1 MSEKYYTNER
11 NVQIVISLL
20 KQHGI
25 HRIIASPGT
34 TNMTLV
40 GSLQND
46 PWFQIWSSVDERSA
60 AYLACGMAEETGE
73 PVVLS
78 CTGAT
83 ASRNYMPGL
92 TEAYY
97 RKLPV
102 LAITSHRGVA
112 SIGHLLDQ
120 QIDRRII
127 PNDIANES
135 VTIPLVHTSED
146 EKYCTI
152 EANKAI
158 LALTHR
164 GGGPAHINLITGYS
178 KDFSVKEIP
187 FVRSIKRHSSFEK
200 LPELKVDGHI
210 AIFIGAHRKFTQVEL
225 DKIDRFCE
233 RYNVIIIYDRTSGY
247 SGKYGV
253 NFALIGSQK
262 FMQNKSG
269 IFDLVI
275 HIGEVTGNAFGKS
288 ISINRVWRVSEDGQ
302 LRDSW
307 GKLTDVFEMPEDM
320 FFDYYS
326 SLSSKKDTSFFEEC
340 QNEYNYIYSH
350 IQDIPFSNVWIAL
363 NLYDK
368 LPKGSEIHLGIFN
381 SLRSWD
387 FINLD
392 KSIKSNCNVGGF
404 GIDGGL
410 SSLVGASL
418 SDPDKIY
425 FGVFGDLA
433 FFYDMNVLGNR
444 HIGNNIRI
452 LLINNGKGNEFRL
465 SMHPCNIFGDD
476 ADTYMAAAGHY
487 GNQSPQLVKHYAED
501 LGYKYIHA
509 INKEEFLSSIYNF
522 VDPEIKQSIV
532 FEVFTDTEDERD
544 GLDFIMNTVVD
555 KRKEI
560 SNSIKNKVKS
570 SGLIKIVDA
579 VRNIKK

>member
-1 MSEKYYTNER
+1 
-11 NVQIVISLL
+11 
-20 KQHGI
+20 
-25 HRIIASPGT
+25 
-34 TNMTLV
+34 
-40 GSLQND
+40 
-46 PWFQIWSSVDERSA
+46 
-60 AYLACGMAEETGE
+60 
-73 PVVLS
+73 
-78 CTGAT
+78 
-83 ASRNYMPGL
+83 
-92 TEAYY
+92 
-97 RKLPV
+97 
-102 LAITSHRGVA
+102 
-112 SIGHLLDQ
+112 
-120 QIDRRII
+120 
-127 PNDIANES
+127 
-135 VTIPLVHTSED
+135 
-146 EKYCTI
+146 
-152 EANKAI
+152 
-158 LALTHR
+158 
-164 GGGPAHINLITGYS
+164 
-178 KDFSVKEIP
+178 
-187 FVRSIKRHSSFEK
+187 
-200 LPELKVDGHI
+200 
-210 AIFIGAHRKFTQVEL
+210 
-225 DKIDRFCE
+225 
-233 RYNVIIIYDRTSGY
+233 
-247 SGKYGV
+247 
-253 NFALIGSQK
+253 
-262 FMQNKSG
+262 
-269 IFDLVI
+269 
-275 HIGEVTGNAFGKS
+275 
-288 ISINRVWRVSEDGQ
+288 
-302 LRDSW
+302 
-307 GKLTDVFEMPEDM
+307 M

-476 ADTYMAAAGHY
+476 ADKYMAAAGHY